1 MKLIRHIEFDIEF
14 EQFVPNMNAMAKGL
28 ESLGGEPEELNA
40 NELLG
45 IKNDQIEVG
54 RPEISAD
61 EMAEFYHA
69 NKEQIEAD
77 TEAILKIVNE
87 EPQEVMETRSTKV
100 RVESYSGVFSGR
112 RLVFARWRAAYRRR
126 YDISAWGGETNISIF
141 VSGGHYCHWHVVIA
155 EVDSAIKSFSSAE
168 YDSNTNIN
176 GWVECLNKELDDAA
190 WWRTASPKVIK
201 YIGVDD

>member
-1 MKLIRHIEFDIEF
+1 MKLVRHIEFDIEF
-14 EQFVPNMNAMAKGL
+14 EQFVPNMDAMAKGL
-28 ESLGGEPEELNA
+28 ESLGGLDDEKELNA

-45 IKNDQIEVG
+45 IKSDQIEIDQPEIEIG
-54 RPEISAD
+54 RPETSAD

-69 NKEQIEAD
+69 NKERIEAD
-77 TEAILKIVNE
+77 TEAVLKIVNE
-87 EPQEVMETRSTKV
+87 EPQEVMETLSTKV
-100 RVESYSGVFSGR
+100 RIESYSGVFVG
-112 RLVFARWRAAYRRR
+112 R

-168 YDSNTNIN
+168 YDNNTKIN

-190 WWRTASPKVIK
+190 WWRTASPKVIE